1 MPQNLATI
9 LASTHTASRA
19 LMRTT
24 VSVRGSGDVV
34 FLVFLPGSVESLHLA
49 LLPGF
54 ALQGREDLLLPLRCS
69 PLALL

>member
-1 MPQNLATI
+1 
-9 LASTHTASRA
+9 
-19 LMRTT
+19 MRTT